1 MTRRDVLYYRVVK
14 THDYSQMGIYSV
26 LVCRLNMVGGNVFFF
41 CVR

>member
-26 LVCRLNMVGGNVFFF
+26 SPQHGWR
-41 CVR
+41 